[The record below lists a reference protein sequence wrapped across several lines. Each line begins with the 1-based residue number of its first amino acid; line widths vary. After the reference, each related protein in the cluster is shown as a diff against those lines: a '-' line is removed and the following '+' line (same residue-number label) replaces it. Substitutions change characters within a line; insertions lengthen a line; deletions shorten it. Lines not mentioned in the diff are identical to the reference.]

1 MPSKGAAVQAL
12 RHPRAWHGLWWFGIV
27 LGGYLSLRP
36 GSGQAQWF
44 AHADKLIHASGYAV
58 LAWLA
63 FGLFGTRRARIFAMA
78 GLLLYSG
85 LIEIVQGTWAIGRE
99 ADPWDLLAN
108 AIGIAIGAALG
119 LRLSLPGT
127 VERLGDWGRR

>member
-1 MPSKGAAVQAL
+1 MSPKADAAQAL
-12 RHPRAWHGLWWFGIV
+12 HHPRAWHGLWWFGIV

-44 AHADKLIHASGYAV
+44 AHADKLIHASGYFL

-63 FGLFGTRRARIFAMA
+63 CGLFTARCARMLVLA

-85 LIEIVQGTWAIGRE
+85 LIEIAQGTLATGRE

-108 AIGIAIGAALG
+108 GIGIALGAALG
-119 LRLSLPGT
+119 LRLSLPGMA
-127 VERLGDWGRR
+127 ERLNYWGRR